1 MDLETPLILGN
12 PENYNA
18 KISRF
23 FCNILDVKILTCK
36 FRQISAFL
44 DYNRGHFASSN
55 IMDLPKFNIK
65 AAIKLTNLGEFY
77 PSHRGLLEHSNIIR
91 HPN

>member
-23 FCNILDVKILTCK
+23 FCIFMDFKIFPANFC
-36 FRQISAFL
+36 I
-44 DYNRGHFASSN
+44 SSN
-55 IMDLPKFNIK
+55 TTEDIWVSYAERSTIILHTHIRRHTHAHTHNIYLNYYYK
-65 AAIKLTNLGEFY
+65 
-77 PSHRGLLEHSNIIR
+77 
-91 HPN
+91 